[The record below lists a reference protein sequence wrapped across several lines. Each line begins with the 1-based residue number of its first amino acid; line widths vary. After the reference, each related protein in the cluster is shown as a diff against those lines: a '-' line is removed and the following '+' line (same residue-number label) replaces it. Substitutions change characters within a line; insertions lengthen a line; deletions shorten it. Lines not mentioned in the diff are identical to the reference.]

1 MPTYGMLSLFP
12 VEMLSSPHQEPT
24 SSISSFN
31 ITHSTSH
38 YDVNVTEKLN
48 KMGEVGNKKSNTAT
62 ENTNNGATH
71 EANSARGCKR

>member
-12 VEMLSSPHQEPT
+12 VEMLSSPLQEPT
-24 SSISSFN
+24 SSISFN

-48 KMGEVGNKKSNTAT
+48 KMGELGNKKSNTAT

-71 EANSARGCKR
+71 EPNSARGCRR